1 MGAPFLHKLGQII
14 VIFRGFCKFFFRT
27 TGFQIK
33 FFILIEFPNISN
45 WKPVV
50 LSLGFFHILL
60 REYHL
65 KQKVA
70 VIKPPEWKFMAMLAR
85 DAKFKGSQ
93 IIVRFWSKMKK
104 KMVIFNNFTLISQS

>member
-1 MGAPFLHKLGQII
+1 M
-14 VIFRGFCKFFFRT
+14 
-27 TGFQIK
+27 
-33 FFILIEFPNISN
+33 
-45 WKPVV
+45 V

-70 VIKPPEWKFMAMLAR
+70 VIKPPESKFMAMLAR

-104 KMVIFNNFTLISQS
+104 KKWLFSIISL